1 MPYRI
6 LGVTAVVMPVPLAM
20 LDVMAALILYLMQGE
35 TVAGTPGGFDLT
47 ATSVFPRHWGFRS
60 RLRR

>member
-1 MPYRI
+1 MLHRI
-6 LGVTAVVMPVPLAM
+6 LGVTVVVMPVPLAM

-35 TVAGTPGGFDLT
+35 MVAETPGGFDST

>member
-1 MPYRI
+1 MLHRI

-35 TVAGTPGGFDLT
+35 MVAGTPGGFDST

>member
-1 MPYRI
+1 MLTRI
-6 LGVTAVVMPVPLAM
+6 LGVTAALMPVPLAM
-20 LDVMAALILYLMQGE
+20 LDVMAALILYSMQGE
-35 TVAGTPGGFDLT
+35 MGAETPGDFDSI